1 MRIMSAN
8 TFMRRPGL
16 VKTKLWGWAWGSSF
30 SNSTV
35 RRSPVWATK
44 RATLKCM
51 LGYIPIFTMRASP
64 VAAAASEAS
73 EGSEGSEAAEA
84 SVASGVSFSAS
95 SESGSPSAGETTGSG
110 SVAAAGAVLTGT
122 AEAFCFFHI

>member
-73 EGSEGSEAAEA
+73 DGAEGSEAAEAAEA
-84 SVASGVSFSAS
+84 SVASGVS
-95 SESGSPSAGETTGSG
+95 PSVGETTGSD